1 MTRDRAGLAAVC
13 AMTAMTLWLTGC
25 GGRGGDDDKPA
36 GGNSDSDRQAKA
48 LDCLREKGAEVT
60 DPKPGSLPAI
70 QPGELSQ
77 EQLRK
82 AMKDCGAGGGKGGGG
97 VSAQAKDQMLKYAA
111 CMREKDFDV
120 PDPEFV
126 GGQAKM
132 PMVQVPDDRREAYE
146 AASRTCSQELG

>member
-1 MTRDRAGLAAVC
+1 MTRNRIGLAAVC
-13 AMTAMTLWLTGC
+13 AISVMTLWLTGC
-25 GGRGGDDDKPA
+25 AGQGSDGDKPS
-36 GGNSDSDRQAKA
+36 GGNSGSDQQAKA

-77 EQLRK
+77 EQLQK

-97 VSAQAKDQMLKYAA
+97 VSPQAKDKMLKYAA

-126 GGQAKM
+126 DGQAKM
-132 PMVQVPDDRREAYE
+132 PMVEVPDDRKDAYE
-146 AASRTCSQELG
+146 AAAKTCSQELG